1 MIDSIFVPRR
11 ESCVRSDQRNEPS
24 VLGKAFRVLD
34 SFGPDSGTLSLGEVA
49 SRADLPKSTVH
60 RITGQLAQWGVLER
74 TDGGFRL
81 GIRLFEW
88 GSLVPHQRELREAA
102 VPFMEDLYES
112 THETVHLG
120 MLDGIE
126 VMYVD
131 KIAGH
136 RGVSVPTSVGRR
148 MPAYCTGLGKALL
161 AFSAP
166 ELTDHVVTAGLQPRT
181 AYTIVVPDVLR
192 GELARVRARGV
203 AYDHEEAVLG
213 VACAAAPV
221 RDQDGVAIAALSVTG
236 PTIRVEPERLGPAVR
251 TAALGLSRVLR
262 AAPAA

>member
-1 MIDSIFVPRR
+1 M
-11 ESCVRSDQRNEPS
+11 RSDQRDEPT
-24 VLGKAFRVLD
+24 VLGKAFRLLD
-34 SFGPDSGTLSLGEVA
+34 SFGPDTGTLSLGEVA
-49 SRADLPKSTVH
+49 SRAGLPKSTAH
-60 RITGQLAQWGVLER
+60 RIASQLAEWGVLER
-74 TDGGFRL
+74 AEDGFRL

-120 MLDGIE
+120 MLDGTE
-126 VMYVD
+126 VIYVD

-148 MPAYCTGLGKALL
+148 MPAYCTGLGKAIL
-161 AFSAP
+161 AFSPP
-166 ELTDHVVTAGLQPRT
+166 EVAERVIGSGLRPRT

-192 GELARVRARGV
+192 GELDRVRARGV
-203 AYDHEEAVLG
+203 AYDREESVLG

-221 RDQDGVAIAALSVTG
+221 RDQDGNAIAALSVTG
-236 PTIRVEPERLGPAVR
+236 STVRVEPEQLGPAVR
-251 TAALGLSRVLR
+251 TATLGLSRVLR
-262 AAPAA
+262 GAPAA

>member
-1 MIDSIFVPRR
+1 V
-11 ESCVRSDQRNEPS
+11 SCRQSGVRSDQRDEPS

-34 SFGPDSGTLSLGEVA
+34 SFGPETGTLSLGELA
-49 SRADLPKSTVH
+49 RRSALPKSTVH
-60 RITGQLAQWGVLER
+60 RIAGQLAQWGALER
-74 TDGGFRL
+74 TEDGFRL

-102 VPFMEDLYES
+102 VPFMEDLFES

-131 KIAGH
+131 KITGH
-136 RGVSVPTSVGRR
+136 RGVSVPTSAGRH
-148 MPAYCTGLGKALL
+148 MPAYCTGLGKAIL
-161 AFSAP
+161 AFSDP
-166 ELTDHVVTAGLQPRT
+166 ELTERVISSGLRPRT

-192 GELARVRARGV
+192 EELARVRSRGV
-203 AYDHEEAVLG
+203 AYDHEESVLG

-221 RDQDGVAIAALSVTG
+221 RNQGGTAVAALSVTG
-236 PTIRVEPERLGPAVR
+236 PTLRLDPERLGPAVR
-251 TAALGLSRVLR
+251 TAALGLTRMLR
-262 AAPAA
+262 SAPAA

>member
-1 MIDSIFVPRR
+1 
-11 ESCVRSDQRNEPS
+11 VRSDQRNDPT

-34 SFGPDSGTLSLGEVA
+34 SFGPETGSLTLGEVA
-49 SRADLPKSTVH
+49 RRASLPKSTVH
-60 RITGQLAQWGVLER
+60 RIVGQLTQWGVLER

-120 MLDGIE
+120 LLDGTE
-126 VMYVD
+126 VIYVD

-148 MPAYCTGLGKALL
+148 MPAYCTGLGKAIL

-166 ELTDHVVTAGLQPRT
+166 ELTDRVINAGLQPRT
-181 AYTIVVPDVLR
+181 PYTIVVPDVLR
-192 GELARVRARGV
+192 RELARVAARGV
-203 AYDHEEAVLG
+203 AHDREESVLG
-213 VACAAAPV
+213 VACAAAPI
-221 RDQDGVAIAALSVTG
+221 RGQDGRPIAALSVTG

-251 TAALGLSRVLR
+251 TAALGLTRVLR
-262 AAPAA
+262 PPPAA

>member
-1 MIDSIFVPRR
+1 
-11 ESCVRSDQRNEPS
+11 VRSDQRNEPS
-24 VLGKAFRVLD
+24 VLGKAIRVLD
-34 SFGPDSGTLSLGEVA
+34 AFGPETGTLSFGEVA
-49 SRADLPKSTVH
+49 RRAGLPKSTVH
-60 RITGQLAQWGVLER
+60 RIAGQLAQWGVLER
-74 TDGGFRL
+74 TKGGFRL

-120 MLDGIE
+120 LLDGIE
-126 VMYVD
+126 VIYVD

-148 MPAYCTGLGKALL
+148 MPAHCTGLGKAIL
-161 AFSAP
+161 AFSGP
-166 ELTDHVVTAGLQPRT
+166 ELVARVISSGLRPRT

-192 GELARVRARGV
+192 RELAGVRTRGV
-203 AYDHEEAVLG
+203 AYDREESVLG
-213 VACAAAPV
+213 VACAAAPI
-221 RDQDGVAIAALSVTG
+221 RSEDGTAIAALSVTG
-236 PTIRVEPERLGPAVR
+236 PTVRVDPERLGPAVR
-251 TAALGLSRVLR
+251 TAALGLARVLR